1 VLLSDTDLTPNGGP
15 TTASRQ
21 TYVSGNAARRAAI
34 QMREVMAQVA
44 SEHLDAAPDTLKFR
58 NGRIEYDGKSASF
71 AEVVE
76 WMEAEGRAT
85 KLVYEYTA
93 PETKPL
99 GQGGDMHVAFSYA
112 THAALVEVDTDTGQ
126 VKVLKVVAA
135 HDIGRAINPLALE
148 GQIDGGIVMG
158 IGNAL
163 TEEFPHDNGVP
174 WAQWLARYK
183 MPSIKHTPEIKSF
196 IVEHEISTGPFGAKG
211 VGEIS
216 SIPITPA
223 ITNAIYNAVGV
234 RVRRLPVDQDS
245 LLRAMKS
252 GAKSVD

>member
-1 VLLSDTDLTPNGGP
+1 
-15 TTASRQ
+15 
-21 TYVSGNAARRAAI
+21 
-34 QMREVMAQVA
+34 MREMMSTVA
-44 SEHLDAAPDTLKFR
+44 AERLDVPPDALKFR
-58 NGRIEYDGKSASF
+58 NGRVEHMDDNSAHLNGNSASF

-76 WMEAEGRAT
+76 WMQAEGRAT
-85 KLVYEYTA
+85 KLLYEYTA

-112 THAALVEVDTDTGQ
+112 AHAALVEVDTDTGE
-126 VKVLKVVAA
+126 VKVLKVIAA

-148 GQIDGGIVMG
+148 GQIEGGIVMG
-158 IGNAL
+158 LGNAL
-163 TEEFPHDNGVP
+163 TEEFPHEKGVP

-183 MPSIKHTPEIKSF
+183 MPSIKHTPEIMSF
-196 IVEHEISTGPFGAKG
+196 IVEHEISSGPYGAKG

-223 ITNAIYNAVGV
+223 ITNAIANAVGV
-234 RVRRLPVDQDS
+234 RVRRLPVDQDA

-252 GAKSVD
+252 GAASVD